1 MDASVYEKIET
12 EIKTKD
18 YYMRESFLNSV
29 VYIALCIVLPM
40 NVWLVVLYKYIGWIV
55 LVSEILLFA
64 FIMHI
69 IKFKLVYQISRLH
82 NLNNEDPES
91 TVKRSEIFNLK
102 KVDLIAKKLK
112 TCKPNMLEILKQ
124 FGITTKDGLEE
135 AIEHYR
141 FKLNNSAHIS
151 VNFLALFTSGV
162 SIISFFLN
170 YENIQMNFSKIIVII
185 ILILI
190 FIVYLLV
197 LYIYRT
203 IFYKYSKNA
212 FYSRIE
218 NALSEIRALNKLTTR
233 GRKKKEDRA
242 LSNITDIK

>member
-29 VYIALCIVLPM
+29 IYIVICIVLPI
-40 NVWLVVLYKYIGWIV
+40 NIGLVIVYKYIGWIT
-55 LVSEILLFA
+55 LASEIVLFCI
-64 FIMHI
+64 IMYL
-69 IKFKLVYQISRLH
+69 IKFKLVYQISRLF
-82 NLNNEDPES
+82 NLNNEVPDS
-91 TVKRSEIFNLK
+91 TVKRSEIFNIK
-102 KVDLIAKKLK
+102 KVVLIAKKLK
-112 TCKPNMLEILKQ
+112 TYKPNMLEILKQ

-151 VNFLALFTSGV
+151 INFLALFTSGI

-170 YENIQMNFSKIIVII
+170 YENIKMNFSKIIVII

-190 FIVYLLV
+190 FFVYLLV
-197 LYIYRT
+197 LYLYKT
-203 IFYKYSKNA
+203 IFYQYSKKA

-218 NALSEIRALNKLTTR
+218 NSLSEIRALNKLTSR
-233 GRKKKEDRA
+233 GRKKKAQSELPD
-242 LSNITDIK
+242 ITDV

>member
-1 MDASVYEKIET
+1 MVLFIFIFGIQIVKPVCAVGNDINLISSDKLNFIFLYYKQKRYYGRICLRKIE
-12 EIKTKD
+12 IRKLKQKIIN
-18 YYMRESFLNSV
+18 MRESFLNSV

-112 TCKPNMLEILKQ
+112 TCKPNMLENIKT
-124 FGITTKDGLEE
+124 IR
-135 AIEHYR
+135 Y
-141 FKLNNSAHIS
+141 
-151 VNFLALFTSGV
+151 
-162 SIISFFLN
+162 N
-170 YENIQMNFSKIIVII
+170 Y
-185 ILILI
+185 
-190 FIVYLLV
+190 
-197 LYIYRT
+197 
-203 IFYKYSKNA
+203 
-212 FYSRIE
+212 
-218 NALSEIRALNKLTTR
+218 
-233 GRKKKEDRA
+233 
-242 LSNITDIK
+242 